1 MFLLFWQLRPIFFH
15 KMVQHFNPLAG
26 SFLETESPEPHDD
39 VGTTFERNRS
49 EQIGIK
55 NLSPK
60 EKKSFKNS
68 FQQNI

>member
-1 MFLLFWQLRPIFFH
+1 MDVSSFLAAETNFFH

-49 EQIGIK
+49 ELIGRK

-60 EKKSFKNS
+60 EKKVV
-68 FQQNI
+68 